1 MTFYNRV
8 KASKIAPI
16 GTIVPWSGGSGRG
29 NRLEDI
35 PKGWIICNLNSAVLN
50 AADYPLLAAT
60 LGNQYGPF
68 PEAGSGFIL
77 GTNFGIVNNFP
88 YNKNAALG
96 HVDQFGLPNL
106 NQLALVDIEGSRIST
121 DDLLQIGQ
129 YVGRNGPDATQ
140 PPTLLESDVDIT
152 FTMEPSSTLAGRITG
167 ITMDEPI
174 YFDTIYT
181 IPRKL
186 GIEHIPEHTHRPA
199 TESDFDQFWSAFAAG
214 NGIMEFLP
222 GSGLKDSTKYVS
234 IAPIGHKSNTSEA
247 HRFRPGT
254 KNITWFDALDGG
266 ISLVDGSLPQVV
278 DAAKALVPVSLD
290 PLDSSEHR
298 LIDVRPYISFRSWSA
313 SDDVQSAYHDDNR
326 AITSIQTN
334 SHTGAF
340 PPAGY
345 YNSAKNYYA
354 SPDIPEFHR
363 GASMPATYVADAVY
377 DPGAGESQPINSAVT
392 DTYTTTLNHPGERWS
407 DDALKSHNH
416 DAMEVQMGRGSL
428 SVPSTI
434 LVNNIS
440 TGTTAPLSVDTA
452 LSVQINN
459 NTPSLTMLYIIRA
472 F

>member
-1 MTFYNRV
+1 MAFYNRV

-16 GTIVPWSGGSGRG
+16 GTIIPWTGGTGQG
-29 NRLEDI
+29 NRAEDV
-35 PKGWIICNLNSAVLN
+35 PKGWIICSLGNAVLK

-68 PEAGSGFIL
+68 PEDGSSFEL
-77 GTNFGIVNNFP
+77 GVNFGLVNNFP
-88 YNKNAALG
+88 YNGDSALG

-106 NQLALVDIEGSRIST
+106 NQLALVDIEGSRIAST
-121 DDLLQIGQ
+121 DLLHIGQ
-129 YVGRNGPDATQ
+129 YIGRNGPDATQ
-140 PPTLLESDVDIT
+140 PPILLESDVDIT

-186 GIEHIPEHTHRPA
+186 GIEHIPEHGHRPA
-199 TESDFDQFWSAFAAG
+199 SASDFDQFWSASAAG
-214 NGIMEFLP
+214 NGVMEFLP
-222 GSGLKDSTKYVS
+222 GSGLKDDSKYLS
-234 IAPIGHKSNTSEA
+234 IAPIGHKSNNSEA

-254 KNITWFDALDGG
+254 RDITWFDANDGG
-266 ISLVDGSLPQVV
+266 MSMVDGSIRQFV
-278 DAAKALVPVSLD
+278 DPTLELIPAVPDNDRSI
-290 PLDSSEHR
+290 EE
-298 LIDVRPYISFRSWSA
+298 RPYISFRSWSA
-313 SDDVQSAYHDDNR
+313 SSDTQFGYQDDNR
-326 AITSIQTN
+326 AMPDIQTQA
-334 SHTGAF
+334 HVQAF
-340 PPAGY
+340 PPGGY
-345 YNSAKNYYA
+345 YNSARNYYA
-354 SPDIPEFHR
+354 STDIPVFHR
-363 GASMPATYVADAVY
+363 GGLMPEANIEDTSYDA
-377 DPGAGESQPINSAVT
+377 GGGEQQPINSAVT

-416 DAMEVQMGRGSL
+416 DAMEVTMSRGSL
-428 SVPSTI
+428 SIPSTI
-434 LVNNIS
+434 LVNDIS